1 MHWESRPKS
10 PVSGA
15 AQEVG
20 EKEWVSPPVTPRVV
34 DIEFQEL
41 QEDHDF
47 GLNEAFL
54 DWSY

>member
-10 PVSGA
+10 PVSGVLD
-15 AQEVG
+15 VG

-34 DIEFQEL
+34 DVEFQEV
-41 QEDHDF
+41 QDDQNF